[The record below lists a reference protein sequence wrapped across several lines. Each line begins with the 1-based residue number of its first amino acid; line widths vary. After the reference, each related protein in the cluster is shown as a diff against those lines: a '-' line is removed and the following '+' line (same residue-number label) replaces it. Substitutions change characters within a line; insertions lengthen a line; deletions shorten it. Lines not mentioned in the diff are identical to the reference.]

1 MTGRPT
7 IPDELWTLMAE
18 IGPKWRTDVPGH
30 VRRMVEAFSALHR
43 QAPPDDI
50 RIACDI
56 PYGAHERQKIDLYAP
71 HGSDKRAAVVFV
83 HGGAFTDGSRARS
96 PEIFANVSRY
106 FARHGIVGV
115 NAGYRLAP
123 EAQYP
128 EAARDMAS
136 IVAWLKEHAAEWNID
151 PDRIFLMGHSAG
163 AAHVATYA
171 YDARHHP
178 ATGPGLAGI
187 LVISGRVRIDN
198 LPENPNARKV
208 EAYYGTDASTFQD
221 RSPVEHV
228 NAGSVPTFVAWAE
241 YENPLIDVYCA
252 ELVHRLAV
260 AKRRAG
266 PAMGLPRH
274 NHASIVGHIGTADD
288 ALGTAIREFV
298 ARPR

>member
-1 MTGRPT
+1 MTDRPT
-7 IPDELWTLMAE
+7 IPAELWALMKE
-18 IGPKWRTDVPGH
+18 VGPKWRTDVPGH
-30 VRRMVEAFSALHR
+30 VRLMVEEFSKLHR
-43 QAPPDDI
+43 LAPVDDV
-50 RIACDI
+50 RIACDT

-71 HGSDKRAAVVFV
+71 RGDGRRPAVVFV
-83 HGGAFTDGSRARS
+83 HGGAFVDGSRART

-123 EAQYP
+123 EAPFP
-128 EAARDMAS
+128 EATRDLAA
-136 IVAWLKEHAAEWNID
+136 IVRWLNEHAAEWNID
-151 PDRIFLMGHSAG
+151 TDRIFLMGHSAG
-163 AAHVATYA
+163 ATHVATYA

-178 ATGPGLAGI
+178 ASGPGLAGI
-187 LVISGRVRIDN
+187 MVISGRVRIDN

-208 EAYYGTDASTFQD
+208 EAYYGTDATTFAD

-228 NAGSVPTFVAWAE
+228 NAGSVPTLVAWAE

-252 ELVHRLAV
+252 ELVYRLAL

-266 PAMGLPRH
+266 PTLALPRH

-288 ALGTAIREFV
+288 ALGAAIRAFI
-298 ARPR
+298 ARPF